1 MTIQIDQSQFIDD
14 SDFSSPT
21 ELPYAQWVNPQSDA
35 VGLGIKVAQGDIAG
49 FTPDESW
56 KKQTLNLGSDK
67 EDVYL
72 ATEPRLVVL
81 NGASIV
87 DANIK
92 GLANPLYMH
101 NIPTGEK
108 RLFDKD
114 KYYANKEN
122 YTVYRPLIFFPVGK
136 NNELLSST
144 PFVLNVKKASS
155 RTLTDVYFKQ
165 WIDALLNVYREVGVQ
180 FPKGKRP
187 TCSFLARNVFEPTII
202 KSTLQSANS
211 SAKSQ
216 ATICTGFKPI
226 EFNNVA
232 IPKDSESGKT
242 IKEYMNFIIDLVA
255 IKKKVVEEEVVEET
269 KPVIDL
275 DDYTDHETGEV
286 NLPEELM
293 PF

>member
-1 MTIQIDQSQFIDD
+1 MTIKIDPSQFIDD
-14 SDFSSPT
+14 NDFTAPT

-35 VGLGIKVAQGDIAG
+35 VGLGIKVSQAEIAG

-72 ATEPRLVVL
+72 ATEPRLVIL
-81 NGASIV
+81 NGSSTV
-87 DANIK
+87 DPHIK

-101 NIPTGEK
+101 HASGEK
-108 RLFDKD
+108 QLFDKD
-114 KYYANKEN
+114 KYYADKDN
-122 YTVYRPLIFFPVGK
+122 YVVYRPIIFFPVGK
-136 NNELLSST
+136 NNELLSPT
-144 PFVLNVKKASS
+144 PFVLNIKKASS

-165 WIDALLNVYREVGVQ
+165 WIEALLNAYRSVGVN
-180 FPKGKRP
+180 FPAGKRP

-226 EFNNVA
+226 DFNRVA
-232 IPKDSESGKT
+232 IPKDTDTAKT
-242 IKEYMNFIIDLVA
+242 IKEYMSSIVSLVA
-255 IKKKVVEEEVVEET
+255 LKQKTVAQVVEDV
-269 KPVIDL
+269 KPEINV
-275 DDYTDHETGEV
+275 DDYTDPVTGEV
-286 NLPEELM
+286 NPDILDNI

>member
-165 WIDALLNVYREVGVQ
+165 WVDALLNVYREVGVQ

-226 EFNNVA
+226 KFNNVA

-255 IKKKVVEEEVVEET
+255 IKKKVVEEEIVEEIKQISVDDFT
-269 KPVIDL
+269 DPV
-275 DDYTDHETGEV
+275 TGEV
-286 NLPEELM
+286 DPAVLDNLP
-293 PF
+293 F